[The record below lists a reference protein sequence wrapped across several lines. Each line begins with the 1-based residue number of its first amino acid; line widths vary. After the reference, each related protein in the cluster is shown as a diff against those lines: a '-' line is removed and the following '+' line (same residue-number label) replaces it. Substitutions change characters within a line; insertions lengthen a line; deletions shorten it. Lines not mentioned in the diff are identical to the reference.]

1 MDDGL
6 LRGRVFGAC
15 GGPVP
20 CPCPWTGGG
29 LGLDGFAGRR
39 VDGWRRVAVWRPSAA
54 FGFGLPSGGGP
65 DVGCGGKSDY
75 WRLIPDSA
83 NMMTGE
89 RAIAHPKLMHRRLQQ
104 IAVRSRK

>member
-83 NMMTGE
+83 NMMTGA
-89 RAIAHPKLMHRRLQQ
+89 RDCAPKTNASSTVN